1 MACPF
6 KAPQVIT
13 LLGALGT
20 LGATPLPLDVIG
32 LYVTAASP
40 VAGGTG
46 YRVNDTL
53 TLPGG
58 VTLTVTHVRA
68 DAGVAQVQVAQP
80 QMHACA
86 PDGPLAAQSAE
97 GSGATFS
104 LTWLAPT
111 GYGTRQLTECYTGP
125 ALTVQRS
132 DTQAALSIG
141 LLTDGGLDT
150 AALDRFTVPAQTLRS
165 YTTFDAGVTPRVSRW
180 HDQGGGG
187 NDAMQPDAQQRPTL
201 TADRVHGN
209 SRAVVFDA
217 HGGAGDW
224 DPANTF
230 LDLPAG
236 VAVQANHFT
245 LAVIGAATSVFAP
258 AAFVAVGDI
267 AGKNAGLEFGHY
279 SAQPTACDGAGDN
292 AYAAVVPT
300 ETPAVIVCTADA
312 HGKVIDMLG
321 TTSTAVGG
329 NDSPLSGGSL
339 GLSGEGRSGLVNLSA
354 AIIVPWPLDAATRAA
369 LGASLQGSFGLTPPT
384 QGVIVV
390 LGDSH
395 SDGSGAPFQQGWP
408 HQMITLLGRSDVQL
422 VNGARYGGRL
432 ATAIEQWKQYAQP
445 NLLAS
450 TAAHKIVI
458 LQGGYN
464 DQLYGQSA
472 NEIIAT
478 YQRGAVLAH
487 MAGAKAVCVANVLR
501 NAPAV
506 TNHAIAQV
514 NAALRQPLAGCD
526 AVIDWASVPAFN
538 QQTGDYPP
546 PLFAAD
552 RVHLTAEGQARQARL
567 AAEVIGPLLR

>member
-46 YRVNDTL
+46 YRVDDTL

-58 VTLTVTHVRA
+58 VTLTVAKVGA
-68 DAGVAQVQVAQP
+68 DARVDEVVVKQP
-80 QMHACA
+80 LMHAC
-86 PDGPLAAQSAE
+86 GPNEPVAAQSAE

-104 LTWLAPT
+104 LTWLAAT
-111 GYGTRQLTECYTGP
+111 GYGTRQLTRCYSGP

-132 DTQAALSIG
+132 DTDAALPIG
-141 LLTDGGLDT
+141 LLADGGLDT
-150 AALDRFTVPAQTLRS
+150 AALDRFTVPAQTLRG
-165 YTTFDAGVTPRVSRW
+165 YATFDAGVTPRVAVW

-187 NDAMQPDAQQRPTL
+187 NDAVQPDAQQRPTL
-201 TADRVHGN
+201 TADRLHGN
-209 SRAVVFDA
+209 SRAVLFDA

-230 LDLPAG
+230 LTLPAG
-236 VAVQANHFT
+236 VALQANHFT
-245 LAVIGAATSVFAP
+245 LAVIGAATSVYAP

-339 GLSGEGRSGLVNLSA
+339 GLSGEGRSGLVNLTA

-408 HQMITLLGRSDVQL
+408 HQMITLLGRNDVQL

-450 TAAHKIVI
+450 AAAHKIVI

-538 QQTGDYPP
+538 QQSGTYPP